1 VVKKANIGK
10 LYCLVHLK
18 RCSKLRKKNSENF
31 AIKECCTIIEQRFQG
46 PPNPTAI
53 LMDSPHQ
60 NHDVHI
66 NNRYINSLVTD
77 LLVADTTIDEQLN
90 QLSEEQAR
98 VFALGTSP
106 YYE

>member
-1 VVKKANIGK
+1 M
-10 LYCLVHLK
+10 LY
-18 RCSKLRKKNSENF
+18 N
-31 AIKECCTIIEQRFQG
+31 IEQRFQG
-46 PPNPTAI
+46 PPNTTAI

-98 VFALGTSP
+98 VFALGMSP
-106 YYE
+106 YYIRIK